1 MTSAQFLRWLEAG
14 LRAAGVD
21 KLVPDEETLAQAY
34 AHQRRIRR
42 LQRALDRALQ
52 EQPADVEDPPE
63 DVVALVRARITDTD
77 HPWDEGLWE
86 MVCEEQDD
94 EEEQR
99 VHWVLLQSPGPVAK
113 PAPP

>member
-52 EQPADVEDPPE
+52 EQPADLEDPPE
-63 DVVALVRARITDTD
+63 DVVGLVRARITDTD
-77 HPWDEGLWE
+77 QPWDEGLWE

-94 EEEQR
+94 EEETA
-99 VHWVLLQSPGPVAK
+99 S
-113 PAPP
+113 